1 MPVGALKK
9 IPLNEVRKNEAFTG
23 LDASAAQLIDSYV
36 HFRAPLHEK
45 NVELNKRREYLAWRT
60 QIEEQATKEVYVTR
74 SKQTPLARARS
85 IGQSASWKTLGS
97 KRLEQGPSRLFVAP
111 AAAPEEAASTEEAR
125 SYSPWLW

>member
-45 NVELNKRREYLAWRT
+45 NVELNKRREG
-60 QIEEQATKEVYVTR
+60 VYNDAFLDNA
-74 SKQTPLARARS
+74 SEDHPKQCWSVMHDTTGKTVIMRNKLWPGFTAYHQYS
-85 IGQSASWKTLGS
+85 TTSFGGMYIGNGVKALDIA
-97 KRLEQGPSRLFVAP
+97 FMF
-111 AAAPEEAASTEEAR
+111 
-125 SYSPWLW
+125 